1 MKNLALALIIN
12 LLVITLSAA
21 TTYDEDGIA
30 TSQFVG
36 MCKSELESRNQMNA
50 MPGFC
55 SNYLIGFLDG
65 AKVSKICGHNSVYSL
80 LDSFVKAS
88 EDYTQTDYYVLSVR
102 RYSKEVCG
110 AL

>member
-12 LLVITLSAA
+12 LLVITYSGA
-21 TTYDEDGIA
+21 TTYDSDGLA
-30 TSQFVG
+30 TNQFIG
-36 MCKSELESRNQMNA
+36 MCKSELENRNKMGA

-88 EDYTQTDYYVLSVR
+88 ENYSQTDYYVLSVR

-110 AL
+110 AI